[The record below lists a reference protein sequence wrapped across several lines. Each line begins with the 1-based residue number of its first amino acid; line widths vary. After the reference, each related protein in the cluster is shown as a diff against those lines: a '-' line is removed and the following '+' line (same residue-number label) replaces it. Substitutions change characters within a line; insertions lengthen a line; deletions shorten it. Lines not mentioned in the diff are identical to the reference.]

1 LKASRTRDNGERD
14 PNANEKDDA
23 EAELLRI
30 LTRRLR
36 AQGRDVLEILG
47 DPPDLNNLTAA
58 FWETEH
64 GKLMAD
70 LRPRIER
77 MVMTGIQNAGNY
89 VPIVWDVAVIARDAV
104 DWAASYT
111 YGLVNGLND
120 NTQRLLRSA
129 VSHWVETPGAT
140 IGDLR
145 KELAPAFGE
154 YRAQMI
160 AVTETTRAFA
170 QGNQIVQRELQGAG
184 IRMERRWN
192 TSNDELVCPVC
203 APNDGKFES
212 EGWTVPEPPAHPNC
226 RCWETLGVP
235 TGVTARPEG
244 EMPRSQLEGLDIEGL
259 ERAGLGV
266 SERGFRGPWAAGD
279 VIPEYQGISLDLLEG
294 RRIDPAAIRPGSAE
308 AKVAK
313 AMNMISGSDPQAVIL
328 RGMSL
333 RSEEV
338 DRIKQLLQAGDQ
350 YTLPL
355 SSFSAREEVAASFAN
370 RWKAA
375 GLEGDWRS
383 VIIEARNARAWDFGN
398 NFELVSAGHFRVV
411 NVLEDA
417 TEKTVRIALEANP

>member
-1 LKASRTRDNGERD
+1 MSRPFAALKASRTRDNGERD

-104 DWAASYT
+104 DWAAEYSYR
-111 YGLVNGLND
+111 LVTNINS
-120 NTQRLLRSA
+120 NTEALLRRV
-129 VSHWVETPGAT
+129 VSRWVETPGMT

-145 KELAPAFGE
+145 KELTPAFGE

-170 QGNQIVQRELQGAG
+170 RGNQIVQRELQGAG

-192 TSNDELVCPVC
+192 TSNDELVCKIC
-203 APNDGKFES
+203 GRNDGKFES
-212 EGWTVPEPPAHPNC
+212 EGWTVTEPPAHPNC
-226 RCWETLGVP
+226 RCWETLGV
-235 TGVTARPEG
+235 R
-244 EMPRSQLEGLDIEGL
+244 M
-259 ERAGLGV
+259 
-266 SERGFRGPWAAGD
+266 
-279 VIPEYQGISLDLLEG
+279 
-294 RRIDPAAIRPGSAE
+294 
-308 AKVAK
+308 
-313 AMNMISGSDPQAVIL
+313 
-328 RGMSL
+328 
-333 RSEEV
+333 
-338 DRIKQLLQAGDQ
+338 
-350 YTLPL
+350 
-355 SSFSAREEVAASFAN
+355 
-370 RWKAA
+370 
-375 GLEGDWRS
+375 
-383 VIIEARNARAWDFGN
+383 
-398 NFELVSAGHFRVV
+398 
-411 NVLEDA
+411 
-417 TEKTVRIALEANP
+417 

>member
-1 LKASRTRDNGERD
+1 MSRPFAALKASRTRDNGERD

-47 DPPDLNNLTAA
+47 DPPDLNNLTSA
-58 FWETEH
+58 FWESEH

-104 DWAASYT
+104 DWAAEYSYR
-111 YGLVNGLND
+111 LVTNINS
-120 NTQRLLRSA
+120 NTEALLRRV
-129 VSHWVETPGAT
+129 VSRWVETPGMT

-170 QGNQIVQRELQGAG
+170 QGNQIVQRELQSAG

-212 EGWTVPEPPAHPNC
+212 EGWTAAGPPAHPNC
-226 RCWETLGVP
+226 RCWETLGV
-235 TGVTARPEG
+235 
-244 EMPRSQLEGLDIEGL
+244 
-259 ERAGLGV
+259 
-266 SERGFRGPWAAGD
+266 
-279 VIPEYQGISLDLLEG
+279 
-294 RRIDPAAIRPGSAE
+294 
-308 AKVAK
+308 
-313 AMNMISGSDPQAVIL
+313 
-328 RGMSL
+328 
-333 RSEEV
+333 
-338 DRIKQLLQAGDQ
+338 
-350 YTLPL
+350 
-355 SSFSAREEVAASFAN
+355 RE
-370 RWKAA
+370 
-375 GLEGDWRS
+375 
-383 VIIEARNARAWDFGN
+383 
-398 NFELVSAGHFRVV
+398 
-411 NVLEDA
+411 
-417 TEKTVRIALEANP
+417 